1 MRHATTITSILLRPR
16 LLTCP
21 RLHSG
26 QKGAAVAG
34 VNNCPERELK
44 ARQVDPDD
52 LLLLIDYSMP
62 LSPDEKECI
71 RLGQKVCGAPSP
83 PPLTL
88 TMTPT
93 LTISPCA
100 ARGRG
105 VRVRVRGRVTLT
117 PTLTLTLTLTLA
129 LTLNPKP

>member
-21 RLHSG
+21 RAHSG

-44 ARQVDPDD
+44 ARQVDRDD

-71 RLGQKVCGAPSP
+71 RLGQEVCGAPSP

-88 TMTPT
+88 T
-93 LTISPCA
+93 LT
-100 ARGRG
+100 
-105 VRVRVRGRVTLT
+105 VRVS
-117 PTLTLTLTLTLA
+117 PA
-129 LTLNPKP
+129 LTLDPDPNPNPRPNPSPDPDTTNPNPNPNPNP

>member
-21 RLHSG
+21 RAHSG

-44 ARQVDPDD
+44 ARQVDRDD

-88 TMTPT
+88 T
-93 LTISPCA
+93 LT
-100 ARGRG
+100 
-105 VRVRVRGRVTLT
+105 VRVS
-117 PTLTLTLTLTLA
+117 PA
-129 LTLNPKP
+129 LTLDPDPNPNPRPNPSPDPDTTNPNPNPIPNP